1 MTHQSNMGANSEFA
15 VDLPTQGD
23 WFVLHTRSRQEK
35 ALTADLLAMN
45 VGVYLPL
52 QSQIRFHG
60 QRKVKARLP
69 LFPGYL
75 FLRGTR
81 EQAFLADRTRR
92 VANIITVNDQQTID
106 CQLRNLHLA
115 LSQEAPLD
123 PYPYLQKGTWV
134 EVTAGPFRGLQGV
147 VENRLSA
154 DRLLLQIDMLGRA
167 MSLEI
172 DPSLLQVLDDR
183 P

>member
-1 MTHQSNMGANSEFA
+1 MNHNANTGADPEIVIN
-15 VDLPTQGD
+15 LPSDGD

-35 ALTADLLAMN
+35 VVTADLQAMN

-52 QSQIRFHG
+52 QARVTFQGR
-60 QRKVKARLP
+60 RKVRTRVP
-69 LFPGYL
+69 LFPGYV

-81 EQAFLADRTRR
+81 EQAYLADRTKR
-92 VANIITVNDQQTID
+92 VANIITVNDQQMID
-106 CQLRNLHLA
+106 CQLRNLHMA
-115 LSQEAPLD
+115 LSQETPLE

-147 VENRLSA
+147 IEDRLRA
-154 DRLLLQIDMLGRA
+154 DRLLLQVDMLGRA

-172 DPSLLQVLDDR
+172 DPSLLQPLDDH